1 MSTAK
6 NNQVQEETT
15 WVRITTAIDKRID
28 PWGLQIL
35 ELSDKDFKRIMITVF
50 IKILKK
56 PLIL

>member
-1 MSTAK
+1 MSTDK
-6 NNQVQEETT
+6 NNQAQEETT
-15 WVRITTAIDKRID
+15 WMRITKAIDNRID

-35 ELSDKDFKRIMITVF
+35 ELSDKDFKRIMITVL

>member
-1 MSTAK
+1 MSTDK
-6 NNQVQEETT
+6 NNQAQEETT
-15 WVRITTAIDKRID
+15 GMRITKAIDNRID

-35 ELSDKDFKRIMITVF
+35 ELSDKDFKRIMITVL